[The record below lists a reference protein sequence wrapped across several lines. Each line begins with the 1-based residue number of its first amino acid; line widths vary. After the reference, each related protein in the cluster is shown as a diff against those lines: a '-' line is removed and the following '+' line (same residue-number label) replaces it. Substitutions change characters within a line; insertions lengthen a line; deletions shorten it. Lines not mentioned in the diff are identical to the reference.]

1 MLNELFGFIS
11 SGKYEGIIHNYCM
24 IIPFILGLI
33 VGFFIKKFFKI
44 ILFVGITAIVASY
57 LGFFTINLSTL
68 KDIADNYGAKV
79 IHYGTML
86 MSILPI
92 GVGFIVGLVLGFLFG

>member
-1 MLNELFGFIS
+1 MFNELFGFIS
-11 SGKYEGIIHNYCM
+11 SGNIAGIPTIIVM

-44 ILFVGITAIVASY
+44 IIFVGIAAIVVSY

-68 KDIADNYGAKV
+68 KDIADSYGAEV
-79 IHYGTML
+79 IHYGTIL

-92 GVGFIVGLVLGFLFG
+92 GVGFIAGLVLGFLFG